1 LMKHFKVVHCSV
13 PLLHELNV
21 SVTLNYCINR
31 CKEGSFGFHHDDGMV
46 FEETTTLFEIG
57 LINLDSPFVS
67 VSVFVTFEKLFK
79 AVVRVVFLA

>member
-1 LMKHFKVVHCSV
+1 
-13 PLLHELNV
+13 
-21 SVTLNYCINR
+21 
-31 CKEGSFGFHHDDGMV
+31 MV

-79 AVVRVVFLA
+79 AVVGVVLLA